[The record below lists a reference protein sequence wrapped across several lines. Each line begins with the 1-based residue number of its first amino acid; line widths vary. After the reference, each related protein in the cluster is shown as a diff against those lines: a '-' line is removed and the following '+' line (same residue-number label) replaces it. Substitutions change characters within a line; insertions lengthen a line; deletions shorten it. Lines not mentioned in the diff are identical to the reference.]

1 MHIGHNHSTKY
12 HIEQDNQTY
21 DLDSVDEEKD
31 LGVITTHDLKFSK
44 QCNEAAKKAMRV
56 LGLVKRYFRNLDI
69 ATFRLL
75 YKSFIRLHLEYSV
88 QAWSPCLRSDI
99 DCLEKVQR
107 RATKLV
113 QGFQNMCYEERL
125 RRLDLTTLEK
135 RRIRG
140 DLIETFK
147 IVTNRENIDSR
158 QFFTVR
164 ESLHELR
171 GHRYTL
177 YKPQCHLS
185 VRQHF
190 FSHRVINSWNSL
202 PDDVVSATSVNSFKS
217 RVDKCSDWGI

>member
-1 MHIGHNHSTKY
+1 
-12 HIEQDNQTY
+12 
-21 DLDSVDEEKD
+21 
-31 LGVITTHDLKFSK
+31 
-44 QCNEAAKKAMRV
+44 
-56 LGLVKRYFRNLDI
+56 
-69 ATFRLL
+69 
-75 YKSFIRLHLEYSV
+75 
-88 QAWSPCLRSDI
+88 
-99 DCLEKVQR
+99 
-107 RATKLV
+107 
-113 QGFQNMCYEERL
+113 MCYEERL
-125 RRLDLTTLEK
+125 RRLGLATLEK

-177 YKPQCHLS
+177 YKPRCHLS

-202 PDDVVSATSVNSFKS
+202 PDDVVSARSVNSFKS
-217 RVDKCSDWGI
+217 MVDKCSDWGI